1 MEYTVDMRLLG
12 IDYGSKRIG
21 VALSDEGGQF
31 AMPLIILNN
40 SNNLTNLKSPI
51 KEIIEIAA
59 KNNIKE
65 IVMGESKNYKG
76 EANTILPESLNF
88 KMDLEK
94 EGFTVYLEPEFMTS
108 ANAERFQGKN
118 KMLDASAAALILQS
132 FLDKRNSN
140 RTQ

>member
-1 MEYTVDMRLLG
+1 MRILG

-21 VALSDEGGQF
+21 VAISDPDCKF
-31 AMPLIILNN
+31 AMPVEVIKTSQNAF
-40 SNNLTNLKSPI
+40 KEI
-51 KEIIEIAA
+51 KEIAD
-59 KNNIKE
+59 KNGVKE

-94 EGFTVYLEPEFMTS
+94 EGFSVHLEPEFMTS

-118 KMLDASAAALILQS
+118 DMLDASAAALILQS
-132 FLDKRNSN
+132 FLDKRQSKV
-140 RTQ
+140 